1 MLKGVSKERH
11 QAILV
16 RDALHRIIAKLS
28 QGKTTLP
35 SELSYF
41 VRKSERKTTDLFQW
55 MVCTAVAKKYQDA
68 GKTDIAAF
76 VLRLRSTIE
85 QAHLSNNFSSMSRG
99 EIHDAAQTLHA
110 FYHGTKRISI
120 HQRQFKCDDLDIMLC
135 DGLSFSAEFGIT
147 PWVCLQKD
155 WRYRWSDNSMVR
167 LHYLARCWDI
177 YASKELTWEDRMI
190 RLSDFPTY
198 PEYC

>member
-1 MLKGVSKERH
+1 MLEDISKERH
-11 QAILV
+11 QAVLL
-16 RDALHRIIAKLS
+16 RDALHRIIAKLR

-55 MVCTAVAKKYQDA
+55 MACTAVAKKYQDV

-76 VLRLRSTIE
+76 VLQLRSTIE

-99 EIHDAAQTLHA
+99 EIHDATQTLHA
-110 FYHGTKRISI
+110 FYHSTKRVSI
-120 HQRQFKCDDLDIMLC
+120 HASRQKCVDLDIKLC
-135 DGLSFSAEFGIT
+135 AGLSFGTELGIT

-167 LHYLARCWDI
+167 LYYLARCWEI
-177 YASKELTWEDRMI
+177 YASKDLTWEDRMI
-190 RLSDFPTY
+190 GFSDFPTY

>member
-1 MLKGVSKERH
+1 MLEGVSKERH

-55 MVCTAVAKKYQDA
+55 MVCTAVTKKYQDA
-68 GKTDIAAF
+68 IKTDIAAF
-76 VLRLRSTIE
+76 VLQLRSTID

-99 EIHDAAQTLHA
+99 EIHYAAKTLHA
-110 FYHGTKRISI
+110 FYHGTKRGSI
-120 HQRQFKCDDLDIMLC
+120 HASRQKCVDPDIKLC
-135 DGLSFSAEFGIT
+135 AGLSFGTELGIT
-147 PWVCLQKD
+147 P
-155 WRYRWSDNSMVR
+155 
-167 LHYLARCWDI
+167 
-177 YASKELTWEDRMI
+177 
-190 RLSDFPTY
+190 
-198 PEYC
+198 